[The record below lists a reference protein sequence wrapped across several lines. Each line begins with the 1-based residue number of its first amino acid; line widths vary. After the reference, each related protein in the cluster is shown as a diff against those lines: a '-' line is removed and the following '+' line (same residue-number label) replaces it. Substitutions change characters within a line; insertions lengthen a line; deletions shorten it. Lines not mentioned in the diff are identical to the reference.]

1 MAKLA
6 DEVIEDIQD
15 RWDLFDK
22 VGDKCI
28 GSDQVVEVLRS
39 MGMNPITSDV
49 KKMIKASDLEN
60 KRVDQATFC
69 SMYQQF
75 AAQPVI
81 ATIEDMT
88 EAFKTF
94 DKNNSGNMSAAALRA
109 MLVNMGDTLS
119 QEQADT
125 ILTKYEDENGLISYV
140 HMCKSI
146 MAAEPAA

>member
-1 MAKLA
+1 MAKLPE
-6 DEVIEDIQD
+6 DVVEDITF

-28 GSDQVVEVLRS
+28 ASDQVIQVLRS
-39 MGMNPITSDV
+39 MGMNPITADV
-49 KKMIKASDLEN
+49 AKMIKASDLEN
-60 KRVDQATFC
+60 KRIDMPTFC

-109 MLVNMGDTLS
+109 MLVNLGDQL
-119 QEQADT
+119 EPAQADV
-125 ILTKYEDENGLISYV
+125 ILAKYEDENGLIHYV
-140 HMCKSI
+140 NMCKDI
-146 MAAEPAA
+146 MATPAE